1 MSLKEDLDLALKAMS
16 NPDAPQN
23 LELDESGRCNVPVLM
38 PASLISLVEG
48 RLMVTVEL
56 SGTGHLFTLLTPLAA
71 INGKPSS
78 DFFTELFHKQ
88 FYADQVSGASL
99 AIGGTE
105 EVLVAVYHWM
115 LDAITPDEFL
125 SLFKNFVSASFDLIG
140 EVGVLAGKE
149 RWVTPFHAG
158 RPP

>member
-1 MSLKEDLDLALKAMS
+1 MSLKEDLNLALEAMS
-16 NPDAPQN
+16 NLDAPQN
-23 LELDESGRCNVPVLM
+23 LELDESGRCTLPVLM
-38 PASLISLVEG
+38 PASLISLVDG

-56 SGTGHLFTLLTPLAA
+56 SRTGHLFTLSTPLAA
-71 INGKPSS
+71 FNGQPSS
-78 DFFTELFHKQ
+78 DFFSALFHKQ

-140 EVGVLAGKE
+140 EVGGLAANE
-149 RWVTPFHAG
+149 RRVTPFHGG

>member
-1 MSLKEDLDLALKAMS
+1 MSLKADLNVALEAMS
-16 NPDAPQN
+16 NLDASEK
-23 LELDESGRCNVPVLM
+23 LKLDESGRCTVPVLM

-78 DFFTELFHKQ
+78 DFFITLFHRQ
-88 FYADQVSGASL
+88 FFADQVSGASL

-115 LDAITPDEFL
+115 LDAITPEEFL
-125 SLFKNFVSASFDLIG
+125 SLFKKFVSASFDLIG
-140 EVGVLAGKE
+140 EVGVLADEE
-149 RWVTPFHAG
+149 RGVTPIHAG
-158 RPP
+158 RPR